1 MKSTG
6 KKIKKFKYKRVK
18 IYWQDIVSNPEWM
31 TLNKA
36 KDQVYSWCEDTGY
49 LLFKDSRRVI
59 IFASHSF
66 DDDGE
71 LTVGNITVYPR
82 GVVKRL
88 RTTMT
93 YTGMFED
100 AQLSSKLK
108 EAKKEI
114 QRQKR
119 YIEKQ
124 SGIILALEKD
134 IELKDNIILVLKN
147 KQKK

>member
-1 MKSTG
+1 
-6 KKIKKFKYKRVK
+6 
-18 IYWQDIVSNPEWM
+18 
-31 TLNKA
+31 
-36 KDQVYSWCEDTGY
+36 
-49 LLFKDSRRVI
+49 
-59 IFASHSF
+59 
-66 DDDGE
+66 
-71 LTVGNITVYPR
+71 
-82 GVVKRL
+82 
-88 RTTMT
+88 MT

-124 SGIILALEKD
+124 SDIILALEKD

>member
-1 MKSTG
+1 
-6 KKIKKFKYKRVK
+6 
-18 IYWQDIVSNPEWM
+18 
-31 TLNKA
+31 
-36 KDQVYSWCEDTGY
+36 
-49 LLFKDSRRVI
+49 
-59 IFASHSF
+59 
-66 DDDGE
+66 
-71 LTVGNITVYPR
+71 
-82 GVVKRL
+82 
-88 RTTMT
+88 MT

-114 QRQKR
+114 QRQKTF
-119 YIEKQ
+119 IEKQ

>member
-1 MKSTG
+1 
-6 KKIKKFKYKRVK
+6 
-18 IYWQDIVSNPEWM
+18 
-31 TLNKA
+31 
-36 KDQVYSWCEDTGY
+36 
-49 LLFKDSRRVI
+49 
-59 IFASHSF
+59 
-66 DDDGE
+66 
-71 LTVGNITVYPR
+71 
-82 GVVKRL
+82 
-88 RTTMT
+88 MT
-93 YTGMFED
+93 YTGIFED